1 MMTDPIA
8 DFLTRL
14 RNAAAARHTETVV
27 PYSKLKL
34 AIAEILRREGYLSGV
49 AEEKTTR
56 PELRLKLRYSGGQ
69 PALQSL
75 KRVSKPGQRRYVK
88 KNDIGVVLGGMGIV
102 ILSTPRGI
110 LTGKEARTAG
120 VGGEVL
126 CEVY

>member
-49 AEEKTTR
+49 TEEKTTR
-56 PELRLKLRYSGGQ
+56 LELRLKLRYSGGQ
-69 PALQSL
+69 PVLQSL

-88 KNDIGVVLGGMGIV
+88 KNDIGAVLGGMGIV

-126 CEVY
+126 CEIY